1 MRFKALV
8 VDDSALMRSEIKK
21 ILELDP
27 DLEVIATAQNGEEA
41 LQLVKE
47 CQPDVVTMDINMPE
61 MNGLESLKHIMQEN
75 PCPVVMVSALT
86 SESAD
91 ETIEALAVGAFDFFQ
106 KPSGSIS
113 LDIALQGDIIRKKV
127 RVAARSKRKIRS
139 ASESWKKIDRKAK
152 VIERVRQSLNRSR
165 NERLASASSIVAI
178 GVSTGGPRALMSIL
192 PALPSSF
199 KGSIVI
205 AQHMPEKFTYS
216 FAKRLDGI
224 CALRVK
230 EAENGEPL
238 QNGVIYIAPG
248 GRHLRVLQHS
258 DRHHGIEVD
267 NQMTNSFYM
276 PSVEVLFRSL
286 LESAGN
292 QWLGIMLTGMGSDG
306 AQALTDLRHMGGHT
320 IAESEDSCVVFGMPR
335 KVIELEGAE
344 FTLHQDK
351 IANKIVELI
360 GNAVCH

>member
-8 VDDSALMRSEIKK
+8 VDDSAFMRTEIKK

-27 DLEVIATAQNGEEA
+27 DLEVIATAQNGQEA

-47 CQPDVVTMDINMPE
+47 HQPDVVTMDINMPK
-61 MNGLESLKHIMQEN
+61 MNGLEALKRIMQEM

-86 SESAD
+86 SDSAD

-113 LDIALQGDIIRKKV
+113 LDIALQADIIRKKV
-127 RVAARSKRKIRS
+127 RIAARYKRRLRTKSKAWRKT
-139 ASESWKKIDRKAK
+139 EKKTK
-152 VIERVRQSLNRSR
+152 VIERIKQSLNRSR
-165 NERLASASSIVAI
+165 HERLATPSSIVAI

-192 PALPSSF
+192 PALPSDF
-199 KGSIVI
+199 KGSVII

-216 FAKRLDGI
+216 FANRLDGI
-224 CALRVK
+224 CALKVK
-230 EAENGEPL
+230 EAENGEAI

-248 GRHLRVLQHS
+248 GRHLRVVKHS
-258 DRHHGIEVD
+258 DAYHGIEVV
-267 NQMTNSFYM
+267 NQPVNSLYI

-286 LESAGN
+286 LENAGN
-292 QWLGIMLTGMGSDG
+292 QWLGVMLTGMGSDG
-306 AQALTDLRHMGGHT
+306 AQALTDLRHIGGHT
-320 IAESEDSCVVFGMPR
+320 IAEAEESCVVFGMPR

-351 IANKIVELI
+351 IASKIVELI
-360 GNAVCH
+360 GNSVCH